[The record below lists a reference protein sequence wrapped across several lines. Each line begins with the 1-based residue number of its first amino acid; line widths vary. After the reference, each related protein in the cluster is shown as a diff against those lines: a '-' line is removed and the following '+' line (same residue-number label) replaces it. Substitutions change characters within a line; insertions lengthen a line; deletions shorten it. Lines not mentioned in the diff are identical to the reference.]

1 MTEHDHSDD
10 SAHGG
15 LTDHPVP
22 ETLAA
27 PIVPTGP
34 LTAHFDPVSLRPAID
49 AAAIEGR
56 LAELG
61 ASRSTAAL
69 GERADLLRM
78 LGRLD
83 DALAISEEAFRL
95 AHFTGDRADS
105 TAARIRRAYVFKE
118 QGRLERAL
126 NDLHTS
132 RISAAT
138 EEWSALEA
146 AAAELEGYTL
156 YDLGRYEESRESLGA
171 ALAAYEKSGAP
182 AERTNGLRVAIEG
195 VMRAILQKNSPDPVE
210 DEPAVAPTGEAA
222 APSPAEVPSGAET
235 LPEAPA
241 VADPAPT
248 LATAPDDFD
257 AVVRPVVLDS
267 PGYLGGESAAPQHA
281 APDASDEDDDDVIE
295 AEAFL
300 EGAGETSAPA
310 AEDEPGH
317 VDEVV
322 VAEVEGDDDESDVED
337 TDPAPLFRTT
347 GSPAFLGS
355 PAERP
360 APQRLDPD
368 AGARLDPDAPADE
381 AIPDA
386 ASIGV
391 ETQAIA
397 IPHATAP
404 GRARR
409 IIDDED
415 RNEDDDEQPSNG
427 FDAEVNRAR
436 KAARSIWGAFDA
448 TNDDSPRD
456 RS

>member
-1 MTEHDHSDD
+1 MTEHDHSDND
-10 SAHGG
+10 AHGG
-15 LTDHPVP
+15 PTSHPVP
-22 ETLAA
+22 ASLTA
-27 PIVPTGP
+27 PIVPTGASS
-34 LTAHFDPVSLRPAID
+34 TAHFDPVSLRPAID
-49 AAAIEGR
+49 AGSLEGR

-83 DALAISEEAFRL
+83 EALAISEEAFRL

-138 EEWSALEA
+138 EEWHELEA

-156 YDLGRYEESRESLGA
+156 YDLGRYDEARTSLTA
-171 ALAAYEKSGAP
+171 ALAAYEKAGAP

-195 VMRAILQKNSPDPVE
+195 VMRAILQGSAPEPLVDSTSDAADAADG
-210 DEPAVAPTGEAA
+210 DEV
-222 APSPAEVPSGAET
+222 
-235 LPEAPA
+235 
-241 VADPAPT
+241 
-248 LATAPDDFD
+248 DD
-257 AVVRPVVLDS
+257 AREPMVTPVVVDA
-267 PGYLGGESAAPQHA
+267 PGTLGTETA
-281 APDASDEDDDDVIE
+281 VE
-295 AEAFL
+295 AEADD
-300 EGAGETSAPA
+300 A
-310 AEDEPGH
+310 D
-317 VDEVV
+317 D
-322 VAEVEGDDDESDVED
+322 GD
-337 TDPAPLFRTT
+337 TNPTPLFRTT
-347 GSPAFLGS
+347 GSPAFLGAPEQAPEA
-355 PAERP
+355 PA
-360 APQRLDPD
+360 RLDP
-368 AGARLDPDAPADE
+368 AAARLDPDAASDE
-381 AIPDA
+381 PVPDA

-397 IPHATAP
+397 VPHATAP
-404 GRARR
+404 GRSRR
-409 IIDDED
+409 SVDDED
-415 RNEDDDEQPSNG
+415 RNEDDEPQATG

-448 TNDDSPRD
+448 SNQKTPPSD

>member
-1 MTEHDHSDD
+1 MTEHDRTDD
-10 SAHGG
+10 AQGG
-15 LTDHPVP
+15 TTSHPVP
-22 ETLAA
+22 SSLTA

-34 LTAHFDPVSLRPAID
+34 SGTSHFDPVSLRPAID
-49 AAAIEGR
+49 ASALEDR

-83 DALAISEEAFRL
+83 EALAISEEAFRL

-126 NDLHTS
+126 SDLHTS
-132 RISAAT
+132 RLSAST
-138 EEWSALEA
+138 EEWHELEA

-156 YDLGRYEESRESLGA
+156 YDLQRYEEARQSLAA
-171 ALAAYEKSGAP
+171 ALEAYEKAGAP

-195 VMRAILQKNSPDPVE
+195 VMRAVLQGSAPAAPE
-210 DEPAVAPTGEAA
+210 PIIEPEPEPAAEPMVSTVVVDAPVFAD
-222 APSPAEVPSGAET
+222 EV
-235 LPEAPA
+235 
-241 VADPAPT
+241 
-248 LATAPDDFD
+248 
-257 AVVRPVVLDS
+257 
-267 PGYLGGESAAPQHA
+267 
-281 APDASDEDDDDVIE
+281 
-295 AEAFL
+295 
-300 EGAGETSAPA
+300 AGETSAVDS
-310 AEDEPGH
+310 ED
-317 VDEVV
+317 
-322 VAEVEGDDDESDVED
+322 D
-337 TDPAPLFRTT
+337 TDARVTDDRDDADATGDTNPAPLFRTT
-347 GSPAFLGS
+347 GSPAFLVSPSEQGS
-355 PAERP
+355 P
-360 APQRLDPD
+360 
-368 AGARLDPDAPADE
+368 ARLDPSAPRLDPSAPTSE
-381 AIPDA
+381 SITDA

-404 GRARR
+404 GRSRR
-409 IIDDED
+409 DIDDED
-415 RNEDDDEQPSNG
+415 RNEDDEPANG

-448 TNDDSPRD
+448 SQSKTPPSD

>member
-1 MTEHDHSDD
+1 MTEHDHSDND
-10 SAHGG
+10 AHGG
-15 LTDHPVP
+15 PTSHPVP
-22 ETLAA
+22 ASLTA

-34 LTAHFDPVSLRPAID
+34 ASTAHFDPVSLRPAVD
-49 AAAIEGR
+49 ATSIEQR

-83 DALAISEEAFRL
+83 EALAIAEEAFRL

-138 EEWSALEA
+138 EEWHELEA

-156 YDLGRYEESRESLGA
+156 YDLGRYEEARVSLAA
-171 ALAAYEKSGAP
+171 ALAAYEKAGAP

-195 VMRAILQKNSPDPVE
+195 VMRAILQGSAPA
-210 DEPAVAPTGEAA
+210 DEPEEVAPARLSEPMVTPIIVD
-222 APSPAEVPSGAET
+222 APGA
-235 LPEAPA
+235 
-241 VADPAPT
+241 
-248 LATAPDDFD
+248 
-257 AVVRPVVLDS
+257 
-267 PGYLGGESAAPQHA
+267 LGGESAGFASGADDA
-281 APDASDEDDDDVIE
+281 AGTPS
-295 AEAFL
+295 AE
-300 EGAGETSAPA
+300 GEI
-310 AEDEPGH
+310 H
-317 VDEVV
+317 
-322 VAEVEGDDDESDVED
+322 D
-337 TDPAPLFRTT
+337 TNPTPLFRTT
-347 GSPAFLGS
+347 GSPAFLGEPGLS
-355 PAERP
+355 PEPP
-360 APQRLDPD
+360 ARLSPD
-368 AGARLDPDAPADE
+368 AAARLDPDAPVDE
-381 AIPDA
+381 PVPDA

-397 IPHATAP
+397 VPHATAP
-404 GRARR
+404 GTVRR
-409 IIDDED
+409 DSDDED
-415 RNEDDDEQPSNG
+415 RNEDDEPVANG

-448 TNDDSPRD
+448 S
-456 RS
+456 RSKTPPSNRP